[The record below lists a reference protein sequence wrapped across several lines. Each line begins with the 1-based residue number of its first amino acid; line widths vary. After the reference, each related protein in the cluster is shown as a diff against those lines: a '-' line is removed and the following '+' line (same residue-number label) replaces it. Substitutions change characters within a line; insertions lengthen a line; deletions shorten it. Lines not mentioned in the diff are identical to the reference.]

1 MKQLFIIGIFL
12 CVTSVSF
19 AQNDVNADTL
29 RINPADF
36 INLSGS
42 PRMDRSQTYDGF
54 LLDINQID
62 LVESSVKPL
71 AQSLKALLPD
81 FSQLFPQSTVT
92 FGTLSGH
99 TLLPSFSLGS
109 YGYSYFNTI
118 PTTGNVQ
125 VANFRLKNGMT
136 ISTMGDYDA
145 NGSRVNRPVNPW
157 QRNNFQGA
165 FLLKSADGKFSFGIR
180 VSNGY

>member
-1 MKQLFIIGIFL
+1 MKHLFLIGIFL
-12 CVTSVSF
+12 CVTSISF
-19 AQNDVNADTL
+19 AQSDVNADTL

-36 INLSGS
+36 INLSSS

-54 LLDINQID
+54 LLDINPLD
-62 LVESSVKPL
+62 LIESSVKPL
-71 AQSLKALLPD
+71 AQSLIALMPD
-81 FSQLFPQSTVT
+81 FTQLVPQSTVT
-92 FGTLSGH
+92 FGTLSGQ
-99 TLLPSFSLGS
+99 TLPSFSLGS
-109 YGYSYFNTI
+109 YGYSYFNTG

-165 FLLKSADGKFSFGIR
+165 FQLKSADGKFSFGIR

>member
-1 MKQLFIIGIFL
+1 MKHLFLIGIFL
-12 CVTSVSF
+12 CVTSISF
-19 AQNDVNADTL
+19 AQSDVKADTL
-29 RINPADF
+29 RVNPADF

-54 LLDINQID
+54 LLDIKPLD
-62 LVESSVKPL
+62 LFESVQPL
-71 AQSLKALLPD
+71 AQSLKALMPD
-81 FSQLFPQSTVT
+81 FSQLLPRSTVT
-92 FGTLSGH
+92 FGTLSGN

-109 YGYSYFNTI
+109 YGYSYFHSV

-125 VANFRLKNGMT
+125 VANFRLKNGIT

-145 NGSRVNRPVNPW
+145 NGNRVNRPVNPW

-165 FLLKSADGKFSFGIR
+165 FQLKSADGKFSFGIR